1 MRESKHWGVWVR
13 QKAYFLWLEAGYI
26 LVLHVSDTMNTLFT
40 DAKNHRILHK
50 QPPSSQVLCQPRE
63 SFTTAA
69 VIIQNVSFYS
79 FLERC
84 HRFSFSDAMECICI
98 SSSGGWS
105 LPLSITRNRKNSRF
119 LLIMMTIGFLPPIRS
134 HDLWWHKL

>member
-1 MRESKHWGVWVR
+1 MRKSKHRGVWVR
-13 QKAYFLWLEAGYI
+13 LIRGWIQFGSTCLWYNEHFIHWCKKPPYLTQT
-26 LVLHVSDTMNTLFT
+26 S
-40 DAKNHRILHK
+40 
-50 QPPSSQVLCQPRE
+50 PSSQVLCQPRE

-84 HRFSFSDAMECICI
+84 HLFPFSDAMECICI

-119 LLIMMTIGFLPPIRS
+119 LLIMMTIGSLPPIRS